1 MKLDNK
7 GWGTLEM
14 VLLVAGLFIA
24 LLVAIYF
31 ISKLYGSLE
40 NSTKNK
46 EYFELEAK
54 LENIAATYVKDYNVV
69 TNNGYKLTLST
80 LKHFKYI
87 DEFNDENGN
96 PCDGYVIISL
106 MDEIPQYKG
115 YISCKDY
122 KSKGY

>member
-1 MKLDNK
+1 MKLNNK

-14 VLLVAGLFIA
+14 FLLCAGLFIA

-46 EYFELEAK
+46 PYFELEAK
-54 LENIAATYVKDYNVV
+54 LEDAAIIYFNDYNVV
-69 TNNGYKLTLST
+69 VSDGYDLTLST
-80 LKHFKYI
+80 LRHFKYI

-96 PCDGYVIISL
+96 PCDGYVFVRIV
-106 MDEIPQYKG
+106 DEIPQYKG